1 VISHRSFRQAL
12 RAFAGIT
19 TITVALA
26 LPLVAAP
33 ALADTPVGW
42 DPAPHV
48 SVLKWLLVLLIIPA
62 GSALFITVLALLPSM
77 VRGSSYRPGETWAG
91 GDEWFGGPS
100 KGVEAA
106 QPTGQPDDAS
116 AGERGGAGAE
126 F

>member
-1 VISHRSFRQAL
+1 VITHRSLRPAL

-26 LPLVAAP
+26 LPLLTAP
-33 ALADTPVGW
+33 ALADTPADW
-42 DPAPHV
+42 DDPPHV
-48 SVLKWLLVLLIIPA
+48 SALKYLLVLLIIP
-62 GSALFITVLALLPSM
+62 GGIALFITLLVMLLSL
-77 VRGSSYRPGETWAG
+77 VRGDSYQPGETRAG

-106 QPTGQPDDAS
+106 PSDQATGD
-116 AGERGGAGAE
+116 RGGAGAE

>member
-1 VISHRSFRQAL
+1 VITHRSLRPAL

-26 LPLVAAP
+26 LPMLAAP
-33 ALADTPVGW
+33 AFADRPAGW
-42 DPAPHV
+42 DQAPHV
-48 SVLKWLLVLLIIPA
+48 SAIKYLLVLLIIP
-62 GSALFITVLALLPSM
+62 GGIALLISLLVMLPSL
-77 VRGSSYRPGETWAG
+77 VRGDSYHPGETWAG

-106 QPTGQPDDAS
+106 RSGQPTDEA
-116 AGERGGAGAE
+116 AGERGGAGAD